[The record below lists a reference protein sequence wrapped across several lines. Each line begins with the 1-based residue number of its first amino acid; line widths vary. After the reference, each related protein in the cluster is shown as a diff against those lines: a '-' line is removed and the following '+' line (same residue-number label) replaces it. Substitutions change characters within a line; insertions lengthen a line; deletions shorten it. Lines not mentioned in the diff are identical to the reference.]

1 MTEIPPHERRQQ
13 KTRQAILSTALELI
27 VEKGP
32 EGISLRE
39 IARRID
45 YSPAGLYEYFDGKD
59 EIIQAACS
67 EADNRLR
74 AYLEAVPAEEFSPRE
89 YLLELGQAYMNF
101 ARQNPEHY
109 KFLFIYRDLKPDVE
123 LPKFEKPEDF
133 YIPPDD
139 TFMIILN
146 AVQSAI
152 DAGVIRAKPGFQAME
167 ISFSLWALGHG
178 LASLEARFQEILPYD
193 FDSIARETFAHYL
206 NSLSDE

>member
-1 MTEIPPHERRQQ
+1 MSDIPPHERRQQ
-13 KTRQAILSTALELI
+13 KTREAILSTALELI

-67 EADNRLR
+67 EADDRLR
-74 AYLEAVPAEEFSPRE
+74 AYLEAVPGADLSPGD
-89 YLLELGQAYMNF
+89 YLLELGQAYLSF

-109 KFLFIYRDLKPDVE
+109 QFLFIYRDLRSD
-123 LPKFEKPEDF
+123 FEIPEFENPEDF

-139 TFMIILN
+139 TFMIIIN
-146 AVQSAI
+146 AVQSAT
-152 DAGVIRAKPGFQAME
+152 DAGAITAKPGFQTME

-178 LASLEARFQEILPYD
+178 LASLEARMRGLPYD
-193 FDSIARETFAHYL
+193 FEAIARETFAHYL
-206 NSLSDE
+206 NSLSAG

>member
-1 MTEIPPHERRQQ
+1 MTEILPHERRQQ
-13 KTRQAILSTALELI
+13 KTREAILSTALELI

-67 EADNRLR
+67 EADGRLR
-74 AYLEAVPAEEFSPRE
+74 AYLEAVSADDLSPE
-89 YLLELGQAYMNF
+89 DYLLELGNAYLNF

-109 KFLFIYRDLKPDVE
+109 KFLFTYRDFEPEIE
-123 LPKFEKPEDF
+123 LPQD
-133 YIPPDD
+133 YQIPPDD
-139 TFMIILN
+139 TFMIIYN

-152 DAGVIRAKPGFQAME
+152 DAGAIHAKPGFQAME

-178 LASLEARFQEILPYD
+178 LASLEARLRGLFPHD
-193 FDSIARETFAHYL
+193 FDSIAQETFAHYL
-206 NSLSDE
+206 KSLTAD